1 MGKIIIIYN
10 IIYHKDAIVD
20 VKNIDKQILLR
31 IKNSIENKLTERPEI
46 FAERLKHELKNYWKL
61 RVGDYR
67 VVFKI
72 DGKIIT
78 ILAIAN
84 RNKIY
89 DKLKKRNKI

>member
-1 MGKIIIIYN
+1 MYN
-10 IIYHKDAIVD
+10 IIYHKDAIKD
-20 VKNIDKQILLR
+20 IKNIDKHILLR
-31 IKNSIENKLTERPEI
+31 IKNSIEKKLTERPEI
-46 FAERLKHELKNYWKL
+46 FAQHLKHELKNYWKL

-72 DGKIIT
+72 DGMVIT

-89 DKLKKRNKI
+89 DMFNKRMKK